1 MFIKRVINNAVSLD
15 FREQML
21 FIVYLSG
28 ERKAPS
34 GGPRLGRRSVPVT
47 A

>member
-1 MFIKRVINNAVSLD
+1 MFIERVLHNAVSLD

-28 ERKAPS
+28 ERKPLS
-34 GGPRLGRRSVPVT
+34 HFL
-47 A
+47 

>member
-1 MFIKRVINNAVSLD
+1 MFIKMVINNAVGFD

-28 ERKAPS
+28 ERKPLS
-34 GGPRLGRRSVPVT
+34 HFL
-47 A
+47 